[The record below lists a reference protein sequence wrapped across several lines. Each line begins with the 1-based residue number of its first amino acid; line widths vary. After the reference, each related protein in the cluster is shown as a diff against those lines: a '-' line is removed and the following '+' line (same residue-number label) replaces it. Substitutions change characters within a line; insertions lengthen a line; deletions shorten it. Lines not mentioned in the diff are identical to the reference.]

1 VARSIQAVLFDF
13 GGVFTDSPF
22 HATARA
28 GEEMGA
34 QPGQI
39 EAILFGPYDEDTD
52 HSWHRLERGEISLA
66 AARDAIMAEGRRQG
80 FAFDP
85 LEILARVASRGG
97 GVRTALVER
106 TRQLRREGM
115 PTALVTNNVA
125 EFSGSWRAMLPVDEL
140 FDVVIDSS
148 SVGMRKPNPSIFRLA
163 LERLGGVAPERAVFL
178 DDYASNV
185 QAAVKLGLRGVLV
198 GDDPE
203 AAIAEL
209 DRILL
214 G

>member
-22 HATARA
+22 HAAARA

-34 QPGQI
+34 LPGQI
-39 EAILFGPYDEDTD
+39 EAILFGPYDEDTN

-66 AARDAIMAEGRRQG
+66 AAREAIMAEGRRQG
-80 FAFDP
+80 FAVDP
-85 LEILARVASRGG
+85 LEIVARMASRGG
-97 GVRTALVER
+97 AVRTALVER
-106 TRQLRREGM
+106 TRRLRREGTA
-115 PTALVTNNVA
+115 TALVTNNVA
-125 EFSGSWRAMLPVDEL
+125 EFSGAWRSMLPVDEL

-148 SVGMRKPNPSIFRLA
+148 SVGMRKPNPSIFQLA

-178 DDYASNV
+178 DDYPSNV
-185 QAAVKLGLRGVLV
+185 EAAVGLGLHGVLV
-198 GDDPE
+198 GEDPE
-203 AAIAEL
+203 AAITEL
-209 DRILL
+209 DRVLL

>member
-34 QPGQI
+34 RPGQI
-39 EAILFGPYDEDTD
+39 EAILFGPYEEDTD

-66 AARDAIMAEGRRQG
+66 AAREAIIADGRRQG

-85 LEILARVASRGG
+85 LEILARMTRHGG

-106 TRQLRREGM
+106 TRRLRREGT

-125 EFSGSWRAMLPVDEL
+125 EFGGVWRAMVPVDEL

-148 SVGMRKPNPSIFRLA
+148 RVGMRKPNPSIFQLA
-163 LERLGGVAPERAVFL
+163 LERLGGIAPERAVFL

-198 GDDPE
+198 GDDPD